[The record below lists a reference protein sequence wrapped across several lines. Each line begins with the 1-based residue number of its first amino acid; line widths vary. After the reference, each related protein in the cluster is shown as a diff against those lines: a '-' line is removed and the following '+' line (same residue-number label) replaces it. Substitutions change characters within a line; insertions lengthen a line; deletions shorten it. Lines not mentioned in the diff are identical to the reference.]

1 MQTTFTMPNDSNLDF
16 FKPQM
21 HTINNAIIAMKQFT
35 PNGAAKFRNNS
46 PQRGQAA
53 TKQVLKN
60 KLSPTDKK
68 TTNG

>member
-1 MQTTFTMPNDSNLDF
+1 VTSSQESLSLA
-16 FKPQM
+16 K
-21 HTINNAIIAMKQFT
+21 AILSFH
-35 PNGAAKFRNNS
+35 S
-46 PQRGQAA
+46 QRGQAA